1 MDVNLGKEDTAVNLV
16 WLPGNRCLTLAVGKF
31 VLSVLFRFKVGDL
44 GDSESFDFTG
54 CL

>member
-1 MDVNLGKEDTAVNLV
+1 MDVNRGKEDTAVNLV
-16 WLPGNRCLTLAVGKF
+16 WLPGNRCLRLAVGI
-31 VLSVLFRFKVGDL
+31 VLSVFFRFKVGDL